1 MLSFLLLLVACP
13 TEVPEAGAPAATDA
27 PAGQPAADG
36 SSTGGPGA
44 PSPTGNTEP
53 LKVEPGQGVKLT
65 GTATFEGTAEGAVR
79 LDVLKQGTSMP
90 ELVYSTTLEKLG
102 PFEVELPKNFGS
114 VQVTVFVDTTGD
126 GPTVGEPMAAS
137 AFMEIGETPP
147 APLTLAL
154 AKLEAGSG
162 GPPPSGAPPAGGE
175 GAPPAGAPPAGAPPA
190 GAPPAGGAVE
200 GGPPPGATPP
210 AGAPGAPPAA
220 PG

>member
-1 MLSFLLLLVACP
+1 MLSFLLLLAACP
-13 TEVPEAGAPAATDA
+13 TDVPEAGVPAATDA
-27 PAGQPAADG
+27 PVGQPPADG
-36 SSTGGPGA
+36 SPAGSPGDPGS
-44 PSPTGNTEP
+44 PSPSGNTEP

-65 GTATFEGTAEGAVR
+65 GTATFEGTAEGTVR

-137 AFMEIGETPP
+137 GFIEIGETPP
-147 APLTLAL
+147 APLALAL
-154 AKLEAGSG
+154 GKLEAGTG
-162 GPPPSGAPPAGGE
+162 GPPPPGVPPGGGE
-175 GAPPAGAPPAGAPPA
+175 GAPPGGAPPA

-200 GGPPPGATPP
+200 GGPPPGAMPP
-210 AGAPGAPPAA
+210 AGAPGTPPAA

>member
-1 MLSFLLLLVACP
+1 MLSILLLLAACP

-79 LDVLKQGTSMP
+79 LDVLKQGASMP

-137 AFMEIGETPP
+137 GFMEIGETPP
-147 APLTLAL
+147 APLVLAL

-190 GAPPAGGAVE
+190 GAGVE
-200 GGPPPGATPP
+200 GGPPPGAAPP
-210 AGAPGAPPAA
+210 AGAPGTPPAA